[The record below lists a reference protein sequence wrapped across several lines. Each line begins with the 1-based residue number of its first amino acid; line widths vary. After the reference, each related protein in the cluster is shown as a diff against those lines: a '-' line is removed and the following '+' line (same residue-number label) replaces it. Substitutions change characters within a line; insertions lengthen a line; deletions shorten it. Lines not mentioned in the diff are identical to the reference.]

1 MGKVDC
7 LVSTTVKSIIED
19 FSLRHELS
27 GYDRSSIPVDFVL
40 SEFKESLT
48 DNINEDF
55 VSFGSNLVAR
65 YDIDAS
71 LYAETIKKRHG
82 DCQSLFDG
90 YTTRLVRCEVL
101 DESSCNI
108 RWNVTFIP
116 SGSTWLYSLAKSVGW
131 EVRTKSPDPSSVAM
145 FSWRPVFSLFQRAFE
160 TGSVTLPIVLIEGST
175 RLFLSRTG
183 LLISETVDLIEE
195 ADNKRLQNRRVAQEL
210 ASWLDV
216 SRRPKNIDREEWASQ
231 VRQRILSDVRGA
243 GALDIDQNEDGSE
256 GAIALLIFGV
266 VSVVAVLLSFELFTL
281 PEVIRGA
288 GRLSEE
294 CENGELLEFGSG
306 YLNECLG
313 L

>member
-1 MGKVDC
+1 M
-7 LVSTTVKSIIED
+7 KSIIED
-19 FSLRHELS
+19 FSLRHEFS

-55 VSFGSNLVAR
+55 VSFHSSLVAR

-82 DCQSLFDG
+82 DCQKLFDG
-90 YTTRLVRCEVL
+90 YATRLVRCDVL

-116 SGSTWLYSLAKSVGW
+116 SGSTWLYNLAKSVGW
-131 EVRTKSPDPSSVAM
+131 EIRTKSPDPSSVAL
-145 FSWRPVFSLFQRAFE
+145 FSWRPVFSLCQRAFE

-195 ADNKRLQNRRVAQEL
+195 ADNERLQNRRVAQEL

-231 VRQRILSDVRGA
+231 VRQRILSNVRGA

-256 GAIALLIFGV
+256 GVIALLIFGV
-266 VSVVAVLLSFELFTL
+266 VSAVAVLLSFELLTL
-281 PEVIRGA
+281 PEIIGGA
-288 GRLSEE
+288 RRLSEE